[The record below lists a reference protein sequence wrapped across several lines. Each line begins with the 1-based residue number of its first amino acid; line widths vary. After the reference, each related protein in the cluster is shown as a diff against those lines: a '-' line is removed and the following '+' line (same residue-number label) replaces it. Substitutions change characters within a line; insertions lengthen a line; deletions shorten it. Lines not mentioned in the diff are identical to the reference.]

1 MLDEGDSA
9 PHGGLVE
16 VERERHRRSWGI
28 PPQGYR
34 IRLAPIYAV
43 YVDKARYRAR
53 QDTERSIYPT
63 LF

>member
-16 VERERHRRSWGI
+16 VERARQTDGAGEI

-43 YVDKARYRAR
+43 YIDK
-53 QDTERSIYPT
+53 I
-63 LF
+63 